1 MENRKVLKDVPISVI
16 QGGYDLLCPPINSF
30 LFSQGLPKLKIIQAY
45 TAGHYI
51 SDPEVKELMKKEI
64 DELQN
69 L

>member
-1 MENRKVLKDVPISVI
+1 MSSNKLI
-16 QGGYDLLCPPINSF
+16 
-30 LFSQGLPKLKIIQAY
+30 FSQGLPKLKIIQAY